1 MKAGPA
7 LLASHDSRAFLP
19 FISLYNFTF
28 TRLSLFYFDLEH
40 DGRRARPRVMRSRA
54 CVTRE
59 GATANSIGT
68 MRGARGAPR
77 PVSRLA
83 TASDGDGSQKQL
95 RPQFELYKTST
106 TARPSHAGTPC
117 KHRHVH
123 TPAPSR
129 NWSASRL
136 TPPERNHRPPTPH
149 RTPHTA
155 HATRHTARPPT
166 LCARALELRALR
178 CRGRAQC

>member
-1 MKAGPA
+1 
-7 LLASHDSRAFLP
+7 
-19 FISLYNFTF
+19 
-28 TRLSLFYFDLEH
+28 
-40 DGRRARPRVMRSRA
+40 
-54 CVTRE
+54 
-59 GATANSIGT
+59 
-68 MRGARGAPR
+68 MRGARGAP
-77 PVSRLA
+77 PAPCPACPLS

-149 RTPHTA
+149 PTRHTPHPTPHTA
-155 HATRHTARPPT
+155 HRTPT
-166 LCARALELRALR
+166 PALCALELRALR